1 MYSNLPTRSTE
12 AVRKLYEER
21 DAKAARR
28 ERWARTIMLVFG
40 ALMWLFILYVLLGS
54 AYDWAKA
61 SGLL

>member
-1 MYSNLPTRSTE
+1 MYSNLPTRNTE

-21 DAKAARR
+21 DAKFARR
-28 ERWARTIMLVFG
+28 ERRARTIIMIFC
-40 ALMWLFILYVLLGS
+40 ATMWGFIAYVLLGS